1 MNTNEKIYIKSYVA
15 HTVEDVFD
23 KGEIGNGQCAW
34 TSRDLPIEGRFD
46 TIADALDAVC
56 RVNCFDN
63 RPDDWLNWAK
73 DYGEDEA
80 GRFTFSTLVDADNC
94 EASPSDI
101 ERWKH
106 GEKRLWSC
114 ALDVYLGVVSERE
127 LTGEEL
133 AA

>member
-1 MNTNEKIYIKSYVA
+1 MEANERIYIRNYAA

-23 KGEIGNGQCAW
+23 KGEIGDPGCSW
-34 TSRDLPIEGRFD
+34 TSRDLPVEGRFA
-46 TIADALDAVC
+46 TIADALSAVLDA
-56 RVNCFDN
+56 NSFTD
-63 RPDDWLNWAK
+63 RPDAWLNWAK

-94 EASPSDI
+94 EATPSDI
-101 ERWKH
+101 ERWKN

-114 ALDVYLGVVSERE
+114 YIDVYLAVVAERE